1 MCYNWAVIKVN
12 PLFGGFGKHGEKVS
26 EENGVYTLEGEG
38 VDIGCNLVIME
49 EMESPSLLEFD
60 IRGRIE
66 KREAWTRLRI
76 EIFDRDK
83 VDEPATSFEDEYLT
97 VELDPENYRHLSL
110 PILGIVK
117 NPHRVQFM
125 IVGPSRTRIQMKNIA
140 LR

>member
-1 MCYNWAVIKVN
+1 MIKVN
-12 PLFGGFGKHGEKVS
+12 PLFGGFGKPGERVS

-38 VDIGCNLVIME
+38 TDIGCNLVIQE

-60 IRGRIE
+60 LRGKIE
-66 KREAWTRLRI
+66 KKEAWARLRI
-76 EIFDRDK
+76 EIFDRDNL
-83 VDEPATSFEDEYLT
+83 ETPATSYEEDYLT
-97 VELDPENYRHLSL
+97 VELDPHNFKHLSF

-125 IVGPSRTRIQMKNIA
+125 IVGPTHSKIEVKNVQ